1 MACLNKTMIVIIE
14 EYGNLKSLQSLTTC
28 VFSINGN
35 YKKKKAKHRGVYTHR
50 NQKLTLIAHITHE
63 TIVAVTGIAG
73 IVQHTTEAILA
84 SIVLAW
90 IRPVQ
95 IWTCK
100 TQPILL

>member
-1 MACLNKTMIVIIE
+1 MEIT
-14 EYGNLKSLQSLTTC
+14 
-28 VFSINGN
+28 
-35 YKKKKAKHRGVYTHR
+35 KKKKKLNTEGFTHTETK
-50 NQKLTLIAHITHE
+50 KLTLIAHITHE